1 MKLILIPLLGFCV
14 LNFTNAQVIC
24 IDPGHGYGP
33 NGENLDDRTWEEIS
47 TNCAVGLLLEDT
59 LTKQG
64 YTVINTRP
72 TNDSGSW
79 MSLTQRAELAD
90 SYDSERLLSIHCNG
104 GGGTG
109 TETFWC
115 YRQSPNKNI
124 DSIFSQLV
132 QDNMANYGEWTS
144 RRSVE
149 DNSYLGFH
157 LGVLK
162 GSTPGCLNEIGF
174 VDTPFNLEKLLDEN
188 WRKNFAIAY
197 LNAINQSFE
206 IDYPSSLHSLNLS
219 LNCFPNPFSE
229 YLNVRV
235 SSIDSKD
242 LIFEIIDLSGH
253 VVLSGMN
260 KNGDLGE
267 IARINTSAL
276 KSGLYFLKVYT
287 NSIQFPALKIDKQ

>member
-1 MKLILIPLLGFCV
+1 MKSNLIAFFGLFV

-33 NGENLDDRTWEEIS
+33 NGENLDERTWEEIS

-64 YTVINTRP
+64 YTVINNRP

-115 YRQSPNKNI
+115 YRQSPNRNI

-132 QDNMANYGEWTS
+132 QGNMANYGEWSS

-174 VDTPFNLEKLLDEN
+174 VDTPSDLEKLLDEN
-188 WRKNFAIAY
+188 WRRNFEIAY

-206 IDYPSSLHSLNLS
+206 IDYPSSLHSLSLS

-229 YLNVRV
+229 YINIWV
-235 SSIDSKD
+235 SSSDSED
-242 LIFEIIDLSGH
+242 LRFEMVDLTGRVMLSG
-253 VVLSGMN
+253 VTINTVG
-260 KNGDLGE
+260 GE
-267 IARINTSAL
+267 VERINTSML
-276 KSGLYFLKVYT
+276 KNGIYLLKVYSNT
-287 NSIQFPALKIDKQ
+287 ILYPALKINKQ